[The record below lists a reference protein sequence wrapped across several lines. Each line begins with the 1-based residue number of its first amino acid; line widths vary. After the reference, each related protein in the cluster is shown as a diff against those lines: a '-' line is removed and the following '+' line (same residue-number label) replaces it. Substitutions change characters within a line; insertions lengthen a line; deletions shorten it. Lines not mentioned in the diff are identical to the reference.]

1 MSIRAKLARTVAAV
15 GLVTAGIAG
24 GLATASPASADPIL
38 PIDWNIDATTTLA
51 GLGITQTVTGGS
63 FTASADLGNGTVS
76 GNLNL
81 PPADISVKILGIN
94 LADVGFAI
102 TPVGPTTGTFDL
114 STLTVSMTSSFNI
127 KIPHLNPLGLD
138 FLNLVGS
145 RCQTA
150 TPITLTMS
158 GPVDLVNGSTFTGEF
173 TIPKFKDCGL
183 LTFALNLII
192 PGDGNTFT
200 ATATPKA

>member
-1 MSIRAKLARTVAAV
+1 MSIRAKVARTVAAL

-24 GLATASPASADPIL
+24 GVATAGPAAADPIL
-38 PIDWNIDATTTLA
+38 PIDWNIDATTTIA
-51 GLGITQTVTGGS
+51 GLGLTQDVTGGS
-63 FTASADLGNGTVS
+63 FVGAADLGNGTVS
-76 GNLNL
+76 GTLSL
-81 PPADISVKILGIN
+81 PPADTSIEILGIN

-102 TPVGPTTGTFDL
+102 EPVGPTTGTVNL
-114 STLTVSMTSSFNI
+114 STLNVSMTSSFNI
-127 KIPHLNPLGLD
+127 KIPHLNPLGID
-138 FLNLVGS
+138 RLNLVGS

-173 TIPKFKDCGL
+173 SIPKFRNCGL